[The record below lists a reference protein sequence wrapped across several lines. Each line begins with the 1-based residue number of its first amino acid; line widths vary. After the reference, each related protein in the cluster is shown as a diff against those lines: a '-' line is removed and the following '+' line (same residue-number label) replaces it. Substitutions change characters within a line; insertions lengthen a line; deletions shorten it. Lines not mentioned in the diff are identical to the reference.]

1 MSTSV
6 DGSVV
11 AARNAVA
18 LVFVLNG
25 FVFASWMARLPAVRD
40 ALGLSPAELG
50 LLLLAIS
57 VGSLTG
63 LPTAGALCDRFG
75 PARVVAVAAFVVAVA
90 QASAAA
96 GAGSGAVVATAVPL
110 AFMGFGVGVWDV
122 AMNLHGARVEQLLGR
137 TVMPRFH
144 AGFSV
149 GTVAGA
155 GVGAGAAALDLDLL
169 LHLGATSAVGLVGA
183 LLAVRRFLPVA
194 AEAGPA
200 DAVDEARDRRATTAW
215 LEPRTLLIGLMV
227 LALAFTEGTANDW
240 LAVALVDGYDVP
252 DWAGALGFGA
262 FVTAMTLGR
271 LVGPPLLDRHGRVT
285 VLWSTMAVA
294 FVGVVLTVLA
304 PAPWLAVVGIL
315 LWGLG
320 ASLGFPVGMSAAADD
335 PRRAAARVS
344 VVSTIG
350 YTAFLAGPPL
360 VGFVGEKSGT
370 LQALL
375 VVAVLLVPSALVVPA
390 AREPRRV

>member
-1 MSTSV
+1 VTPVVST
-6 DGSVV
+6 
-11 AARNAVA
+11 ARNAVA
-18 LVFVLNG
+18 VVFALNG
-25 FVFASWMARLPAVRD
+25 FVFASWMSRLPAVRD
-40 ALGLSPAELG
+40 ELGLSPAGLG
-50 LLLLAIS
+50 LLLLAVS
-57 VGSLTG
+57 AGSLTG
-63 LPTAGALCDRFG
+63 LPLAGRLCDRFG
-75 PARVVAVAAFVVAVA
+75 SRRVVAWAAVLVAVA
-90 QASAAA
+90 QVVAAA
-96 GAGSGAVVATAVPL
+96 GAESGVAAAAALPMAL
-110 AFMGFGVGVWDV
+110 MGFGIGVWDV
-122 AMNLHGARVEQLLGR
+122 AMNLHGAHVEQRLGR

-144 AGFSV
+144 AGFSL

-155 GVGAGAAALDLDLL
+155 GVGAAAAALDLGLVV
-169 LHLGATSAVGLVGA
+169 HLVATSAIGLAGA
-183 LLAVRRFLPVA
+183 QLAVRSFLP
-194 AEAGPA
+194 AEDRTDDAGPA
-200 DAVDEARDRRATTAW
+200 GSTVASTSAW
-215 LEPRTLLIGLMV
+215 LEPRTLMVGLMV

-271 LVGPPLLDRHGRVT
+271 LVGPPLLDRHGRVS
-285 VLWSTMAVA
+285 VLWSTMGVA
-294 FVGVVLTVLA
+294 FVGVLLTVLA
-304 PAPWLAVVGIL
+304 PVPALAVVGIL

-360 VGFVGEKSGT
+360 VGFVGEQSGT

-375 VVAVLLVPSALVVPA
+375 VVAALLVPSALVVPA
-390 AREPRRV
+390 AREPDRA

>member
-1 MSTSV
+1 MTPTV
-6 DGSVV
+6 R

-18 LVFVLNG
+18 VVFALNG
-25 FVFASWMARLPAVRD
+25 FMFASWMARLPAVRD
-40 ALGLSPAELG
+40 ALGLSPAQLG

-57 VGSLTG
+57 AGSLTG
-63 LPTAGALCDRFG
+63 LPVAGALCDRFG
-75 PARVVAVAAFVVAVA
+75 AARVVAVASVVVAVA
-90 QASAAA
+90 QTAAAA
-96 GAGSGAVVATAVPL
+96 GAESGVALAAAVPM
-110 AFMGFGVGVWDV
+110 AFMGFGIGAWDV
-122 AMNLHGARVEQLLGR
+122 AMNLHGARVEQHMGR

-144 AGFSV
+144 AGFSL
-149 GTVAGA
+149 GTVVGA
-155 GVGAGAAALDLDLL
+155 GLGAGAAALDLDLL
-169 LHLGATSAVGLVGA
+169 VHLSVTSAIGLVGA
-183 LLAVRRFLPVA
+183 LVAVRAFLPGH
-194 AEAGPA
+194 EDHGEDP
-200 DAVDEARDRRATTAW
+200 DGGRTASAW
-215 LEPRTLLIGLMV
+215 TEPRTLLIGLMV

-271 LVGPPLLDRHGRVT
+271 VVGPALLDRHGRVT
-285 VLWSTMAVA
+285 VLWSTMALA
-294 FVGVVLTVLA
+294 FAGVLLTVLA
-304 PAPWLAVVGIL
+304 PVPALAVVGIL

-360 VGFVGEKSGT
+360 VGFVGEHSGT

-375 VVAVLLVPSALVVPA
+375 VVAALLVPSALVVPA
-390 AREPRRV
+390 ARERRTP

>member
-1 MSTSV
+1 VTSAPPRAV
-6 DGSVV
+6 I
-11 AARNAVA
+11 AARNGVAV
-18 LVFVLNG
+18 VFALNG
-25 FVFASWMARLPAVRD
+25 FVFASWMSRLPAVRD
-40 ALGLSPAELG
+40 ELGLSPAQLG

-57 VGSLTG
+57 LGSLSG
-63 LPTAGALCDRFG
+63 LPLAGVLCDRFG
-75 PARVVAVAAFVVAVA
+75 SRRVVACAAVLVAVA
-90 QASAAA
+90 QTAAAA
-96 GAGSGAVVATAVPL
+96 GAESGVPLAAAVPM
-110 AFMGFGVGVWDV
+110 AFMGFGIGVWDV
-122 AMNLHGARVEQLLGR
+122 AMNLHGAHVEQHLGR

-144 AGFSV
+144 AGFSL
-149 GTVAGA
+149 GTVLGA
-155 GVGAGAAALDLDLL
+155 GVGAAAAALDLDLL
-169 LHLGATSAVGLVGA
+169 VHLALTCAVGLVGA
-183 LLAVRRFLPVA
+183 LVAVRSFLPPAV
-194 AEAGPA
+194 EGAGDDEPA
-200 DAVDEARDRRATTAW
+200 PVRTSAW
-215 LEPRTLLIGLMV
+215 LEPRTLMIGLMV

-271 LVGPPLLDRHGRVT
+271 LLGPPLLDRHGRVT
-285 VLWSTMAVA
+285 VLWSTMGVA
-294 FVGVVLTVLA
+294 FVGVLLTVLA
-304 PAPWLAVVGIL
+304 PVPAVAVVGIL

-360 VGFVGEKSGT
+360 VGFVGEHSGT

-390 AREPRRV
+390 AREPRGA